1 MNNSNRPNFALS
13 NRKNKKYMVISPKG
27 KVIYF
32 GGIKQDGTPYE
43 QYEDKLGKYSKYDHN
58 DKQRRDRYLK
68 RAKGIKDKQ
77 GKLTWKNKESAN
89 YYSIKYLW

>member
-1 MNNSNRPNFALS
+1 MNKQPKFSLS
-13 NRKNKKYMVISPKG
+13 ERKNKKY
-27 KVIYF
+27 KVITPAGNIVHF
-32 GGIKQDGTPYE
+32 GDTRYS
-43 QYEDKLGKYSKYDHN
+43 QYKDKIGKFSHLDHN